1 MITVSVDH
9 ARKTVIARMSG
20 FLSTEEVKAFARKE
34 EEAVESMDLGSG
46 QFYLLIDTSEA
57 IIQPQDVVAAFQHLV
72 QNAVYKAAR
81 IAVARHGSLTKMQT
95 ERILRVR
102 GDTAVFETLAEA
114 EEWLFSKPL
123 GTDVNG
129 PRSRAD

>member
-20 FLSTEEVKAFARKE
+20 FLSTEDVEAFARKE
-34 EEAVESMDLGSG
+34 QEAVESMDLGSG
-46 QFYLLIDTSEA
+46 QFYLLIDTAEA

-102 GDTAVFETLAEA
+102 GDAAMFETLAEA
-114 EEWLFSKPL
+114 EEWLFSEPL
-123 GTDVNG
+123 GADKDG
-129 PRSRAD
+129 PRSRDD

>member
-123 GTDVNG
+123 STDVDK

>member
-102 GDTAVFETLAEA
+102 GDAAVFETLAEA

>member
-1 MITVSVDH
+1 VITVSVDH

-123 GTDVNG
+123 STDVDK

>member
-1 MITVSVDH
+1 MITVSADP
-9 ARKTVIARMSG
+9 ARKAVIAHMSG
-20 FLSTEEVKAFARKE
+20 FLTTEDVESFARKE
-34 EEAVESMDLGSG
+34 QEAVESMGLGSG

-102 GDTAVFETLAEA
+102 GDAAVFETLAEA

>member
-102 GDTAVFETLAEA
+102 GDAAVFETLAEA

-123 GTDVNG
+123 GADKDG